1 MTLSSRSLPEIVT
14 RSQPSLAETD
24 GQSKNT
30 RVFEKPRHRQLA
42 ARARAYG
49 GRIGKRI
56 GVMLTAAALLSVM
69 LIPLHESANIGM
81 YDYGTMKFDWTTD
94 PSAWLKPADPA
105 YSDYNVLLDGH
116 AHTTLSDGRLT
127 PEQLV
132 EYAIAQGFNALV
144 VTDHNTVAG
153 GLQAER
159 YARKK
164 YAGRFVVIPGMEYS
178 NCRVHMNLIDI
189 NATVAGSSNGGAYPS
204 DDEIQRV
211 IAHTHAQGGLAII
224 NHIPWSTRILERLG
238 HARLPGHPSVKALVD
253 WGIDGFEVINQA
265 TFDMPTLQF
274 MRAHNSSHLL
284 FMTGSD
290 VHAPGKAYAWTVLK
304 VPVFTKEAIMNEIRA
319 GRTSYLFDPTGNR
332 AGELPTYSPRYLA
345 LAPLAGAAEYIAS
358 FYDRYS
364 GQYSFHGTHCQR
376 DIVDV
381 HSRSIGYLVMYI
393 ITAAVLTELARVLCQ
408 QIRFCVVRWWIKR
421 RSNSTVAEPAQPV

>member
-132 EYAIAQGFNALV
+132 
-144 VTDHNTVAG
+144 
-153 GLQAER
+153 
-159 YARKK
+159 
-164 YAGRFVVIPGMEYS
+164 
-178 NCRVHMNLIDI
+178 
-189 NATVAGSSNGGAYPS
+189 
-204 DDEIQRV
+204 
-211 IAHTHAQGGLAII
+211 
-224 NHIPWSTRILERLG
+224 
-238 HARLPGHPSVKALVD
+238 
-253 WGIDGFEVINQA
+253 
-265 TFDMPTLQF
+265 
-274 MRAHNSSHLL
+274 
-284 FMTGSD
+284 
-290 VHAPGKAYAWTVLK
+290 
-304 VPVFTKEAIMNEIRA
+304 
-319 GRTSYLFDPTGNR
+319 
-332 AGELPTYSPRYLA
+332 
-345 LAPLAGAAEYIAS
+345 
-358 FYDRYS
+358 
-364 GQYSFHGTHCQR
+364 
-376 DIVDV
+376 
-381 HSRSIGYLVMYI
+381 
-393 ITAAVLTELARVLCQ
+393 
-408 QIRFCVVRWWIKR
+408 
-421 RSNSTVAEPAQPV
+421 